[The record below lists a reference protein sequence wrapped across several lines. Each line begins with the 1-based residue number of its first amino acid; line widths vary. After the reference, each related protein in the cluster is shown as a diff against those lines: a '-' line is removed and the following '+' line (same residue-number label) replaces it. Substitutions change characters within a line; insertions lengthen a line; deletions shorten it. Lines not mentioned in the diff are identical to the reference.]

1 MKIQCNVCEA
11 AEANVLC
18 CADEA
23 ALCWSC
29 DQKVHA
35 ANKLASKHQRVP
47 LSTSSSQMPKCD
59 ICQETVGYFFCL
71 EDRALLC
78 RKCDVAIHTANSLVS
93 GHQRFLL
100 TGVKVGLEAT
110 ETGSQSSSGKT
121 HTTEKISELEPRSLP
136 KKTNTPVSSSSQYSK
151 SLPVQASVDGDFSM
165 SKSPFAGG
173 SYTGNIS
180 QWQLDEFIGLGDF
193 TQNYNFMDNGHLR
206 GDGETLKKVSGLAY
220 SLHVVMLG
228 EGDRAN
234 LNLSLFNILHQA
246 DSGKLGGSEDS
257 QNLIAADAELEV
269 DECMGQ
275 VPDTFWA
282 VPQIPSPPT
291 ASGLYWPKN
300 YQNLSDSTAF
310 VPDVSSLPLQTF
322 HHHNQP
328 HLISSKRRRH
338 S

>member
-1 MKIQCNVCEA
+1 M
-11 AEANVLC
+11 
-18 CADEA
+18 
-23 ALCWSC
+23 
-29 DQKVHA
+29 
-35 ANKLASKHQRVP
+35 
-47 LSTSSSQMPKCD
+47 
-59 ICQETVGYFFCL
+59 QETVGYFFCL

-110 ETGSQSSSGKT
+110 EKGSQSSSGKT
-121 HTTEKISELEPRSLP
+121 HTTENISELEPRSLP

-151 SLPVQASVDGDFSM
+151 SLPVQASIDGEFSM
-165 SKSPFAGG
+165 SKSPLAGG

-193 TQNYNFMDNGHLR
+193 TQNYNFMDNGSS
-206 GDGETLKKVSGLAY
+206 K
-220 SLHVVMLG
+220 
-228 EGDRAN
+228 
-234 LNLSLFNILHQA
+234 A

-257 QNLIAADAELEV
+257 QNLIAADGELEV

-322 HHHNQP
+322 HHYNQP
-328 HLISSKRRRH
+328 HVISSKRRRH

>member
-1 MKIQCNVCEA
+1 MLDLPVCFARGKKSLREVELVCVYESSYPAVCNDGSSGSSGSWAKLDA
-11 AEANVLC
+11 ATVNELFSVPSIYFPNRVIFLLADDGC
-18 CADEA
+18 CLQWIEE
-23 ALCWSC
+23 
-29 DQKVHA
+29 
-35 ANKLASKHQRVP
+35 
-47 LSTSSSQMPKCD
+47 
-59 ICQETVGYFFCL
+59 ETVGYFFCL

-78 RKCDVAIHTANSLVS
+78 RKCDVAIHTANPLVS

-193 TQNYNFMDNGHLR
+193 TQNYNFMDNGSS
-206 GDGETLKKVSGLAY
+206 K
-220 SLHVVMLG
+220 
-228 EGDRAN
+228 
-234 LNLSLFNILHQA
+234 A

-257 QNLIAADAELEV
+257 QNLIAADGELEV

-300 YQNLSDSTAF
+300 YQSLSDSTALY
-310 VPDVSSLPLQTF
+310 PM
-322 HHHNQP
+322 
-328 HLISSKRRRH
+328 
-338 S
+338 

>member
-93 GHQRFLL
+93 GHQRFCSPELKWVLKLL
-100 TGVKVGLEAT
+100 K
-110 ETGSQSSSGKT
+110 
-121 HTTEKISELEPRSLP
+121 
-136 KKTNTPVSSSSQYSK
+136 
-151 SLPVQASVDGDFSM
+151 
-165 SKSPFAGG
+165 
-173 SYTGNIS
+173 
-180 QWQLDEFIGLGDF
+180 
-193 TQNYNFMDNGHLR
+193 
-206 GDGETLKKVSGLAY
+206 
-220 SLHVVMLG
+220 
-228 EGDRAN
+228 
-234 LNLSLFNILHQA
+234 QA

-257 QNLIAADAELEV
+257 QNLIAADGELEV

-310 VPDVSSLPLQTF
+310 VPDLLSRACLAAARSCRRWPNDVNYSHEVRLWGTSCCIRTAKMLPVDMLMTLAASLVS
-322 HHHNQP
+322 
-328 HLISSKRRRH
+328 
-338 S
+338 